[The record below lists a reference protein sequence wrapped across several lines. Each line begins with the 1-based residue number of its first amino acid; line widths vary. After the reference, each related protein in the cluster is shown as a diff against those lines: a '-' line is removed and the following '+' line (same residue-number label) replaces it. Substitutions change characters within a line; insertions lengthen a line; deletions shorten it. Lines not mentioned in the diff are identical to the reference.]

1 MTSDLDGME
10 YDLRGLDACVWCGD
24 PINCDETCDRDRMRQ
39 EEANAAIMRIRER
52 ARMRQFGVPEAPL
65 PQPQDFEAS
74 RG

>member
-10 YDLRGLDACVWCGD
+10 YDLRGLDACAWCGD

-52 ARMRQFGVPEAPL
+52 ARMRQFVVPEAPL
-65 PQPQDFEAS
+65 PQPENFEAS

>member
-52 ARMRQFGVPEAPL
+52 ARMRRFVVPEAPL
-65 PQPQDFEAS
+65 PQPENFESS

>member
-24 PINCDETCDRDRMRQ
+24 TINCDETCDRDRMRQ
-39 EEANAAIMRIRER
+39 EEANAAIMRIRDR
-52 ARMRQFGVPEAPL
+52 ARMRQFVVPEAPL

>member
-52 ARMRQFGVPEAPL
+52 ARMRQVVVPEAPL